1 MAMGIKNT
9 VEYLYLGLMARWE
22 NSAPP
27 DRHQGLL
34 DGKPERNTQITRLV
48 YIIRK
53 IAAGQSDKVYNA
65 LSVGSRRKDGN
76 SYISKNFEWMEQP
89 YPLSDGWYFEG
100 CTSLVQKQ
108 DIIQALSKVDCSWAL
123 IAAID
128 DFVAGKSI
136 KQHLV
141 LDEATEERLL
151 KMVRE
156 DEDFEII

>member
-1 MAMGIKNT
+1 MGIENT
-9 VEYLYLGLMARWE
+9 VEYLYLTFMARWE

-34 DGKPERNTQITRLV
+34 DGEPERNTQITRLV

-53 IAAGQSDKVYNA
+53 IAAGQSDKVYSA
-65 LSVGSRRKDGN
+65 LSVGSRRKDGS
-76 SYISKNFEWMEQP
+76 SYISKSRDWMEHP

-100 CTSLVQKQ
+100 CTSLIQKQ
-108 DIIQALSKVDCSWAL
+108 EIIQSLSRVSCSGAL

-136 KQHLV
+136 KPHLV
-141 LDEATEERLL
+141 LDEATEELL
-151 KMVRE
+151 LQIVRD
-156 DEDFEII
+156 DESFEIDEA

>member
-1 MAMGIKNT
+1 MGIKNT
-9 VEYLYLGLMARWE
+9 VEYLYLTLMARWE

-27 DRHQGLL
+27 DRHQGYL
-34 DGKPERNTQITRLV
+34 DGEPERNTQITRLA

-53 IAAGQSDKVYNA
+53 IAAGQSDKVYSA
-65 LSVGSRRKDGN
+65 LSVGSRRQDGN
-76 SYISKNFEWMEQP
+76 SYISKNRDWMEQP

-100 CTSLVQKQ
+100 CTSLIQKQ
-108 DIIQALSKVDCSWAL
+108 EIIQSLSRVGCSGTL

-136 KQHLV
+136 KPHLV

-151 KMVRE
+151 QMVRD
-156 DEDFEII
+156 DEDFEINEA

>member
-1 MAMGIKNT
+1 MSIKNT
-9 VEYLYLGLMARWE
+9 VEYLYLALMARWE
-22 NSAPP
+22 NYAPP
-27 DRHQGLL
+27 DKHQGLL
-34 DGKPERNTQITRLV
+34 DGVPERNTQITRLA

-53 IAAGQSDKVYNA
+53 IAAGQSDRVYNA
-65 LSVGSRRKDGN
+65 VSVGSRRKDGT
-76 SYISKNFEWMEQP
+76 SYISQNFEWMEQP

-108 DIIQALSKVDCSWAL
+108 DIIQSLSKVDCSWAL

-136 KQHLV
+136 KQHLI

-151 KMVRE
+151 QMVRE
-156 DEDFEII
+156 DKDFEFNGG